1 MNENFIEK
9 TYKNS
14 EKHYHKFTPISD
26 YIGKHYIGA
35 PVGKQPLTKENLDVI
50 SMVSAMDMYI
60 GSEFTKK
67 KFIATGVVLGVA
79 GTLVTIAIIRKIKSK
94 EEA

>member
-1 MNENFIEK
+1 MKENLIEK
-9 TYKNS
+9 AYKNS

-26 YIGKHYIGA
+26 YIGKQYIGN
-35 PVGKQPLTKENLDVI
+35 PKDHILTKDERATI
-50 SMVSAMDMYI
+50 SMFSAIDMYI

-67 KFIATGVVLGVA
+67 KFIATGVVLGVV
-79 GTLVTIAIIRKIKSK
+79 GTLIAITIIRKVKKK